1 MRIFVSI
8 DIPEEIKS
16 DVIKIQENLPEFFG
30 KKTAKENLHL
40 TLKFLGEINEKKVE
54 EVKKKL
60 RKIKFDKFESKID
73 CVGVFD
79 EKFIRIIWLHMSDC
93 DELQKEIDEKLKD
106 LFDKEKRFMSHLTI
120 ARVKSI
126 KDKKKFLEELK
137 KIEISKIKFKVENF
151 YLMKSKLTSE
161 GPRYE
166 ILKEYVL
173 D

>member
-1 MRIFVSI
+1 MRCFVSI
-8 DIPEEIKS
+8 NIPKEVAKEIGG
-16 DVIKIQENLPEFFG
+16 IQSELPDFYG
-30 KKTAKENLHL
+30 KKTGLEDLHL
-40 TLKFLGEINEKKVE
+40 TLKFLGELSEDKVE
-54 EVKKKL
+54 KVKNKL
-60 RKIKFDKFESKID
+60 KEINFKDFETEIKYLGFFDNQKY
-73 CVGVFD
+73 GV
-79 EKFIRIIWLHMSDC
+79 IWLHLSDC
-93 DELQKEIDEKLKD
+93 DELQKQIDNVLKD
-106 LFDKEKRFMSHLTI
+106 LFEPEKRFMSHLTI
-120 ARVKSI
+120 ARVKQI